1 MKIYE
6 QAALRWENTMPPTS
20 ITKTR
25 FDAVLFDL
33 DGVVTKTANVH
44 AACWKKM
51 FDDFLS
57 EHARKTGQLFIPFD
71 IVSDYNRYVDGKL
84 RQEGVS
90 SFLKSRRIHLPFG
103 GPEAPLGEPTIWGLG
118 NHKDDMF
125 MTILREKGV
134 DILEDGMALVRH
146 VRAEG
151 LNTAVVS
158 SSKNC
163 QAVLKAANIAEYFDV
178 RVDGITV
185 EQLQIRGKPAPDAF
199 LKAAEL
205 LGVPPDRSV
214 VVEDAISGVQA
225 GRRGNFGL
233 VVGVARKGDAEALR
247 KNGADIVVTDLRT
260 LIV

>member
-1 MKIYE
+1 
-6 QAALRWENTMPPTS
+6 MPPAS

-33 DGVVTKTANVH
+33 DGVITETAKIH
-44 AACWKKM
+44 ASSWKKM

-57 EHARKTGQLFIPFD
+57 DHARKTGQVFIPFD
-71 IVSDYNRYVDGKL
+71 IADDYNQYVDGKL
-84 RQEGVS
+84 RQDGVS
-90 SFLKSRRIHLPFG
+90 SFLQSRRIHLPLG
-103 GPEAPLGEPTIWGLG
+103 GPDARFGESTIWGLG
-118 NHKDDMF
+118 KRKDDMF
-125 MTILREKGV
+125 MAVLREKGV

-163 QAVLKAANIAEYFDV
+163 QAVMKAANIEKYFDV
-178 RVDGITV
+178 RVDGLTV
-185 EQLQIRGKPAPDAF
+185 EQLQIRGKPAPDPF

-205 LGVPPDRSV
+205 LGVSPTRSV

-225 GRRGNFGL
+225 GRSGNFGL
-233 VVGVARKGDAEALR
+233 VVGVARKGDAEVLR

-260 LIV
+260 LMV

>member
-1 MKIYE
+1 
-6 QAALRWENTMPPTS
+6 MPPAS

-33 DGVVTKTANVH
+33 DGVVTETAKVH
-44 AACWKKM
+44 ASCWKKM

-57 EHARKTGQLFIPFD
+57 EYARKTSQLFIPFD

-84 RQEGVS
+84 RQEGVR
-90 SFLKSRRIHLPFG
+90 SFLKSRRIQLPFG
-103 GPEAPLGEPTIWGLG
+103 GHDAPSGEATIWGLG
-118 NHKDDMF
+118 NRKDDMF
-125 MTILREKGV
+125 MAVLREKGV

-163 QAVLKAANIAEYFDV
+163 QAVLKAADIEKYFDV
-178 RVDGITV
+178 RVDGLTV
-185 EQLQIRGKPAPDAF
+185 EKLQIRGKPAPDPF

-205 LGVPPDRSV
+205 LGVSPDRSV

-233 VVGVARKGDAEALR
+233 VVGVARKGDAEILR

-260 LIV
+260 LMV